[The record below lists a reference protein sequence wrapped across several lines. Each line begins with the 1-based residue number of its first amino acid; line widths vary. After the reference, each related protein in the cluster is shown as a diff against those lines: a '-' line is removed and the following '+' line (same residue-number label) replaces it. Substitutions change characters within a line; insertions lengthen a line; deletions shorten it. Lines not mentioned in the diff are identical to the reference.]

1 MNKLQNII
9 AFICANYPHKS
20 ELTKA
25 RVTKLVYLAD
35 WFSALLD
42 KKQMTDIK
50 WVFNHYGPYV
60 DDVVDAAHSGFGFKV
75 EHQNTMYGTS
85 KYVLSYNGRENS
97 IKLEERD
104 KEILNAVMEKTK
116 TMYFNQFVDYV
127 YSTYPVKTKER
138 YSTFNLVK
146 LAEDYSRQEAPTK

>member
-25 RVTKLVYLAD
+25 RVTKLVYLSD

-42 KKQMTDIK
+42 KKQLTEIE

-60 DDVVDAAHSGFGFKV
+60 DDVVDAAHSAFGFKI

-85 KYVLSYNGRENS
+85 KYVLSYNGDEES

-146 LAEDYSRQEAPTK
+146 LAEDYTRKEAASA

>member
-9 AFICANYPHKS
+9 AFICVHYPYKS

-42 KKQMTDIK
+42 KQQMTDIK

-60 DDVVDAAHSGFGFKV
+60 DDVVDAAHSSFGFKI
-75 EHQNTMYGTS
+75 EHQSTMYGSS
-85 KYVLSYNGRENS
+85 KYVLSYNGKEDA
-97 IKLEERD
+97 IKLAERD
-104 KEILNAVMEKTK
+104 KDILNAVMEKTK
-116 TMYFNQFVDYV
+116 SMYFNQFVDYV

-146 LAEDYSRQEAPTK
+146 LAENYKSKEAAI

>member
-35 WFSALLD
+35 WFSSLLD
-42 KKQMTDIK
+42 KKQMTDIE

-60 DDVVDAAHSGFGFKV
+60 DDVVDAAHSSFGFKI
-75 EHQNTMYGTS
+75 EHQNTMYGSS
-85 KYVLSYNGRENS
+85 KYVLSYNGS
-97 IKLEERD
+97 DDAIKLEERE

-146 LAEDYSRQEAPTK
+146 LAEDYTRKEAASA